1 MQLASISVQHDD
13 TAHIELSDITSA
25 VLHVLQPSL
34 KAAWPSQIPYPSA
47 EQTHRLAKL
56 SSSQAAPGSAQSA
69 AADESGSLCTPDMI
83 DLLREQMP
91 ALAGQQPCSACCPLC
106 GTPCVEDSEHLKPDS
121 GQSSKH
127 STQHSILGL
136 AGWKSNPLF
145 KQKKLCSSTCSQAI
159 HAHTTIRQ
167 GGKNVSM
174 SPEVWEREH
183 AEWAM
188 PPPVGDPTT
197 LRLLFD
203 KSQELLGKLYQA
215 APRPGIQAEDLAN
228 R

>member
-1 MQLASISVQHDD
+1 MC
-13 TAHIELSDITSA
+13 
-25 VLHVLQPSL
+25 
-34 KAAWPSQIPYPSA
+34 
-47 EQTHRLAKL
+47 RLAKL
-56 SSSQAAPGSAQSA
+56 SSSQAQPGSAQSA
-69 AADESGSLCTPDMI
+69 AASKSGSLCTPGMI

-106 GTPCVEDSEHLKPDS
+106 GTPCLKDSEHTKPGS
-121 GQSSKH
+121 GESPKH
-127 STQHSILGL
+127 DTQHSILGL
-136 AGWKSNPLF
+136 SGWTSTTIWHTQLSN
-145 KQKKLCSSTCSQAI
+145 STCSQAI
-159 HAHTTIRQ
+159 HGGTTIKKQ
-167 GGKNVSM
+167 GDPKVNM
-174 SPEVWEREH
+174 STEVWEREH

-203 KSQELLGKLYQA
+203 KSQELLGKLYHA